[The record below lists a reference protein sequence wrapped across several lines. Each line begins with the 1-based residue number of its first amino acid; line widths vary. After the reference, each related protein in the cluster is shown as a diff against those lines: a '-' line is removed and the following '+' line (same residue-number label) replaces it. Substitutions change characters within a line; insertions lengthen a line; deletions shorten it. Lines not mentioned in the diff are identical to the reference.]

1 MKRGGSAVQDLPG
14 RQGWARG
21 ADTQLGGTDQDGGD
35 REDDAGTDQT
45 EAQAPGYLAQAGGK
59 DVRQRGNNFR
69 LPLLKGR
76 GRDRLGHHNRL
87 LSQ

>member
-21 ADTQLGGTDQDGGD
+21 ADSQLG
-35 REDDAGTDQT
+35 GTDQT
-45 EAQAPGYLAQAGGK
+45 EAQAPGDLAQAGGK